1 MTPLKAPF
9 PYFGGK
15 RVIAA
20 EVWRRFGDTP
30 NYIEPFLGS
39 AAVLLAR
46 PAFEGNRIETV
57 NDADGHVANFWRALQ
72 ADPDAVA
79 YYADWPVSECVPAGT
94 MIATPSGEIPV
105 EAIREGM
112 TVWGVS
118 DGALIPAIVSATR
131 QSKAIELYQLGPLQ
145 LTGNHPVWTKEQGY
159 TEAASLTEGMTIAR
173 LNWPFCELDFAM
185 VQSGHDRET
194 MDCVR
199 SKRPAYR
206 RSALRRRFRSS
217 KGQIQRTSF
226 ARRQGGQYP
235 SGLLDTVIV
244 DARDT
249 TRLLR
254 LRSGNG
260 RYVAGTG
267 EILDSQ
273 VSCGGTPNQ
282 YHRGRRRIARIHPH
296 AGATPE
302 VVADEERRQVRAGAA
317 FGDARQDSHARDA
330 QEDSRRRATSLQAR
344 NATQNSG
351 EVKGARYVR
360 VNRKVGRSTSG
371 CSVIAG
377 TSGQNCGQ
385 DNGPQ
390 VGFVRRNWRGLP
402 VNHSRGASSWGERS
416 ISQSGDSQGF
426 PLQRESLSA
435 PVAVYNFQTSTGN
448 YFANRIL
455 VHNCDLHARGDWLYY
470 RPSAREWVEQLRA
483 DPEFYDAK
491 SAGWW
496 VWFVSSWIGGL
507 PSIHGRNRAGT
518 PETGIYDVLPHAGNA
533 GMGVHR
539 PAVGGQRPHLGSGG
553 QGNGVHGLNEV
564 SRQIPELRSGRS
576 GVRSARATG
585 PIHGQRRAFLTD
597 YLRQLAARLERV
609 RVCCGDWSRVTG
621 PSVTFKH
628 GVTAVFLDPPY
639 SAEAGRH
646 ATLYSTEDDSVA
658 HAAREW
664 AIANGD
670 NPLMR
675 IALCGYDTEHGEA
688 MPDAWHA
695 WRWKASGGY
704 GSQGNGRGRAN
715 AGRETVW
722 FSPHCINP
730 IETLPL
736 FRGKEAQPTD

>member
-15 RVIAA
+15 RAVAP

-30 NYIEPFLGS
+30 NYVEPFFGS
-39 AAVLLAR
+39 GAVLLSR
-46 PAFEGNRIETV
+46 PAFDGNRIETV
-57 NDADGHVANFWRALQ
+57 NDLDGHLANFWRALQ
-72 ADPDAVA
+72 AAPDEVA
-79 YYADWPVSECVPAGT
+79 YYADWPVSE
-94 MIATPSGEIPV
+94 
-105 EAIREGM
+105 
-112 TVWGVS
+112 
-118 DGALIPAIVSATR
+118 L
-131 QSKAIELYQLGPLQ
+131 
-145 LTGNHPVWTKEQGY
+145 
-159 TEAASLTEGMTIAR
+159 
-173 LNWPFCELDFAM
+173 
-185 VQSGHDRET
+185 
-194 MDCVR
+194 
-199 SKRPAYR
+199 
-206 RSALRRRFRSS
+206 
-217 KGQIQRTSF
+217 
-226 ARRQGGQYP
+226 
-235 SGLLDTVIV
+235 
-244 DARDT
+244 
-249 TRLLR
+249 
-254 LRSGNG
+254 
-260 RYVAGTG
+260 
-267 EILDSQ
+267 
-273 VSCGGTPNQ
+273 
-282 YHRGRRRIARIHPH
+282 
-296 AGATPE
+296 
-302 VVADEERRQVRAGAA
+302 
-317 FGDARQDSHARDA
+317 
-330 QEDSRRRATSLQAR
+330 
-344 NATQNSG
+344 
-351 EVKGARYVR
+351 
-360 VNRKVGRSTSG
+360 
-371 CSVIAG
+371 
-377 TSGQNCGQ
+377 
-385 DNGPQ
+385 
-390 VGFVRRNWRGLP
+390 
-402 VNHSRGASSWGERS
+402 
-416 ISQSGDSQGF
+416 
-426 PLQRESLSA
+426 
-435 PVAVYNFQTSTGN
+435 
-448 YFANRIL
+448 
-455 VHNCDLHARGDWLYY
+455 DLHARGDWLYY
-470 RPSAREWVEQLRA
+470 RPNAREWVEQLRA
-483 DPEFYDAK
+483 DPDYYDAK

-507 PSIHGRNRAGT
+507 PQIHGRNQAGT

-533 GMGVHR
+533 GRGVHR
-539 PAVGGQRPHLGSGG
+539 PTVGGQRPHLGSGG

-736 FRGKEAQPTD
+736 FRGKEAQPTN